1 MRLLRGAAA
10 IGLLLLVGVAPA
22 TAQTAVKTSDVRI
35 VDFSYEAN
43 RVEVDAGTT
52 VTWTNTGARP
62 HTVTDR
68 GGTFDSNPV
77 APGAKT
83 SISFTVPRTYA
94 SSCRVN
100 PSKSNGVGLLTPG
113 PAPALVDRI
122 HADDP

>member
-1 MRLLRGAAA
+1 MRILRGAAA

-22 TAQTAVKTSDVRI
+22 MAQTAVKTTDVRI

-83 SISFTVPRTYA
+83 SISFTVPGTY
-94 SSCRVN
+94 SYFCRIN
-100 PSKSNGVGLLTPG
+100 PSKMNGVIIVKPG
-113 PAPALVDRI
+113 AT
-122 HADDP
+122 